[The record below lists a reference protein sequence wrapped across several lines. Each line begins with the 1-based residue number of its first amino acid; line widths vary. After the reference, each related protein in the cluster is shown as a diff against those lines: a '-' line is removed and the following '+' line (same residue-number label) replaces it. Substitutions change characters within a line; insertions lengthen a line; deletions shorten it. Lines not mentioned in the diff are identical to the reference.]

1 MLTIP
6 SHNKADCTNER
17 VERPFTGTCRHCEQE
32 GHRAAECP
40 DKPADTCRICGKEG
54 HKAIA
59 CEELRTDLFK
69 DAVEMSADDAWS
81 KMKAADAAKDLDDF
95 KDVRLSSLSSFH
107 LFHAD
112 YPILGLLRLCQSRIH
127 QTR

>member
-17 VERPFTGTCRHCEQE
+17 AERPFTGTCRHCEQE

-69 DAVEMSADDAWS
+69 DAIEMSADDAWS

-95 KDVRLSSLSSFH
+95 KDVRPSLPPSPH
-107 LFHAD
+107 LLHANHLI
-112 YPILGLLRLCQSRIH
+112 PGLPRI
-127 QTR
+127 R